1 MNLMYLI
8 GGVAAGALLV
18 YLLIALFKPE
28 DM

>member
-1 MNLMYLI
+1 MNLFYLI